1 MRAKIHKELLATS
14 ALATLLTLLL
24 SMFAFYGI
32 FKEQVI
38 ADLRADAMLL
48 KSMHVF
54 EKPETL
60 HPDGYELE
68 PDKLRITVIAAEGA
82 VLFDTNAAAAS
93 MESHE
98 GRPEVREA
106 LLQGEGYGSRRSET
120 LDKKLFYYAL
130 DLGNGSVLRISR
142 EARSFF
148 SVAGN
153 LLPMAAAVALFLF
166 PLCLIFA
173 NYFTKGLMKPI
184 EQMAE
189 NLSDT
194 DVAVAYKEFVPF
206 VSTIRRQHEAILK
219 NAALRQEFTAN
230 VSHELKTPL
239 TAISGYA
246 QLIEH
251 GMAGEENTARF
262 AGEIQKNSKRLL
274 SLIND
279 ILQLSR
285 LDEKEQE
292 LEDTDVDLYGLAED
306 CIRQLEMAA
315 RHQEVT
321 IRLSGKTAVI
331 RADRHLIEE
340 LAYNLCDNAI
350 RYNNRGG
357 RVTVTVSETAGRACL
372 SVQDSGIGIPKEHQ
386 IRVFERFYRVDKS
399 RSRATG
405 GTGLGLAIVKH
416 IAAQYGAEISL
427 ESEEGQGTKI
437 RVCFPVK

>member
-1 MRAKIHKELLATS
+1 MKAKIHKELLATS
-14 ALATLLTLLL
+14 ALAMLLTLLF
-24 SMFAFYGI
+24 SMLAFYGI
-32 FKEQVI
+32 FKEQVF

-60 HPDGYELE
+60 CPDSYELE

-82 VLFDTNAAAAS
+82 VLFDTNAAAGS

-98 GRPEVREA
+98 DRPEVREA
-106 LLQGEGYGSRRSET
+106 FLQGEGSKSRRSKT
-120 LDKKLFYYAL
+120 LDKKLFYYAV

-142 EARSFF
+142 EARSFLA
-148 SVAGN
+148 VALD
-153 LLPMAAAVALFLF
+153 LLPMAVAAVLLLL
-166 PLCLIFA
+166 PVCLVFA
-173 NYFTKGLMKPI
+173 SYFTKSLMRPI

-189 NLSDT
+189 TLSEPDA
-194 DVAVAYKEFVPF
+194 AVVYKEFVPF
-206 VSTIRRQHEAILK
+206 MTTIRRQHEDILK

-251 GMAGEENTARF
+251 GMAGEENIARF
-262 AGEIQKNSKRLL
+262 AGEIHKNSKRLL

-285 LDEKEQE
+285 LDEKNQE
-292 LEDTDVDLYGLAED
+292 PDYTAVDLYRLSED
-306 CIRQLEMAA
+306 CLCQLEMVA
-315 RHQEVT
+315 RRQGVT
-321 IRLSGKTAVI
+321 IRLSGKSAVI
-331 RADRHLIEE
+331 RADRHLMEE
-340 LAYNLCDNAI
+340 LLYNLCDNAI
-350 RYNNRGG
+350 RYNNQGG
-357 RVTVTVSETAGRACL
+357 LVKVTVSETAGQVCL

-386 IRVFERFYRVDKS
+386 MRVFERFYRVDKS

-416 IAAQYGAEISL
+416 IAAQHGAEVFL
-427 ESEEGQGTKI
+427 ESEEGKGTEI
-437 RVCFPVK
+437 RVVFYRK